1 MAAHFD
7 LADLY
12 NNVLVFVLPLVR
24 LGMFRGFS
32 VYEISGDQLAV
43 NLF

>member
-1 MAAHFD
+1 MAAHCD

-12 NNVLVFVLPLVR
+12 YYVLVFVLPLVK

-32 VYEISGDQLAV
+32 VYEISGEQLAA